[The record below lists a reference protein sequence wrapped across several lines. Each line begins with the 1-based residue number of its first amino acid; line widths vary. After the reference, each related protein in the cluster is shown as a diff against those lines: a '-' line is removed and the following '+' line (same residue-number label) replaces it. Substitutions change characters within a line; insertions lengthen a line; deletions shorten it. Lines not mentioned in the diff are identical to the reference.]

1 MDLQMI
7 PLLLTLLG
15 VGVSCHFLPR
25 FTRPGLFFGVT
36 VDREFPN
43 SEEGRRLLRR
53 YRVGVWCSTA
63 VAIAAALAN
72 SPPLFALLIFLIGA
86 GLSSI
91 PAYRA
96 ALHHKAA
103 PSAVVEVDMTSSPER
118 IPGGV
123 IALLLPIALLVCLG
137 LWVLS
142 PAHPVAGNI
151 VTHWSMSGPDHSVL
165 ASPKAIIV
173 RLARAAFWCVIFSVI
188 ALGVIHGSRR
198 VSAAGVA
205 AAGERRFRRRI
216 VQFVLLC
223 EYFVVLLA
231 FLSVTQ
237 AQGPLVF
244 GVCIGF
250 TLILAM
256 FCVSLIRMGQGG
268 SRLSTPAA
276 LPRGDRSRDE
286 FWKWGMFYFNRRDP
300 AIFVES
306 RRGVGFTFNFGSVW
320 SWVLLG
326 VIISFPRILH
336 FIANN

>member
-1 MDLQMI
+1 MDLQTI

-15 VGVSCHFLPR
+15 VGVSWHFLPR

-43 SEEGRRLLRR
+43 SVEGRRLLRR

-63 VAIAAALAN
+63 VAIAAALADTP
-72 SPPLFALLIFLIGA
+72 SLFTLLIFLVGA
-86 GLSSI
+86 GISAI

-96 ALHHKAA
+96 ALRHQTA
-103 PSAVVEVDMTSSPER
+103 PSAVVEVDMTSPPER

-123 IALLLPIALLVCLG
+123 IALLLPFALLVCLG

-142 PAHPVAGNI
+142 PAHPPVGDI
-151 VTHWSMSGPDHSVL
+151 VTHWSMSGADHSVV
-165 ASPKAIIV
+165 ATPKAVIA

-198 VSAAGVA
+198 VSAAGAA

-237 AQGPLVF
+237 AKGPIVF

-250 TLILAM
+250 TLILAT

-268 SRLSTPAA
+268 SRLSPPAA
-276 LPRGDRSRDE
+276 MPRGDRSRDE
-286 FWKWGMFYFNRRDP
+286 FWKWGMYYFNRRDP
-300 AIFVES
+300 AIFVEA

-326 VIISFPRILH
+326 VIIAFPRILR
-336 FIANN
+336 FIANS